1 MTVDSGEQCKDATGV
16 AVFTAKLSTG
26 GMVLVHP
33 IRVGKQVFPT
43 CCYGYATTI
52 RRAQGS
58 SLHLGALWFDHCH
71 PPERGYGYVGASR
84 FRSRDGLFLYG
95 KIRRSDWTPIG
106 KQKDH
111 WALTR
116 GCDSMSSDSDHD
128 SGKSFSVSCDSDTR
142 SCESSDSDEAGF
154 VGEETDSDVSC
165 SEDYWDEVHHGSDD
179 VNEGCAG
186 DDSDSD

>member
-1 MTVDSGEQCKDATGV
+1 MTVESGGQCKDATGV

-33 IRVGKQVFPT
+33 IRVGKQVFLP

-58 SLHLGALWFDHCH
+58 SLHLGALWFDHCY

-95 KIRRSDWTPIG
+95 RIRRSDWTPVG
-106 KQKDH
+106 AQKDD
-111 WALTR
+111 WALRR
-116 GCDSMSSDSDHD
+116 GCDSMSSESDND
-128 SGKSFSVSCDSDTR
+128 SGRSVSV
-142 SCESSDSDEAGF
+142 SSDSDSRGYQSDDSDDAGF
-154 VGEETDSDVSC
+154 IGEETDSDASC
-165 SEDYWDEVHHGSDD
+165 GGDYWDEHHSSDND
-179 VNEGCAG
+179 CEGRAS
-186 DDSDSD
+186 DDSDSN